1 MIALLAMV
9 VDPENKSTTPINPN
23 QPPINHQSMSEK
35 KEIQGTPTTFPNINN
50 HHHHHLPAITTLAV
64 RSKAV
69 LPNTLFTTML
79 LTGERVEKVVEKR
92 VGRVKLCSAKDS
104 QHQCLTCTSGIQR
117 DVQCTRG
124 VRDWE
129 RRKKV
134 RLWGTTSVS
143 VCCHV
148 PVDTMAMDKMALA
161 SNVKAPPPLPKTK

>member
-1 MIALLAMV
+1 MDLDGSPMIALLAMV

-50 HHHHHLPAITTLAV
+50 HHHHHHLPAITTLAV

-79 LTGERVEKVVEKR
+79 LTGKSVEKSVEKR
-92 VGRVKLCSAKDS
+92 VEKRVENRIGRVKLCSAKDS
-104 QHQCLTCTSGIQR
+104 QHRCLTCTSGTQS

-124 VRDWE
+124 VRDWKE
-129 RRKKV
+129 EK
-134 RLWGTTSVS
+134 
-143 VCCHV
+143 
-148 PVDTMAMDKMALA
+148 
-161 SNVKAPPPLPKTK
+161 